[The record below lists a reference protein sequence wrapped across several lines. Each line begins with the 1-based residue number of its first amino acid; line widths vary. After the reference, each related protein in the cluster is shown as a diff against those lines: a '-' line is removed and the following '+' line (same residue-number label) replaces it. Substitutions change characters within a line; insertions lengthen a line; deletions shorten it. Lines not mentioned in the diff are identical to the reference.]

1 MGNEVIKKDILAGY
15 VHDAV
20 CMEVRKH
27 TINKIR
33 DELILSRD
41 KRLSE
46 QERTMSLMND
56 KHKRETEK
64 AEREIQIIQDEH
76 TGNIN
81 KFDNELE
88 KSKNALEFIES
99 GKNKTKFEW
108 LYLEHPFA
116 PIGCGI
122 LGLVIAGGIGAT
134 LDEQGIWEQYSDNSP
149 LLILAMIVGCVLI
162 CGAIPYI
169 IEKTIWD
176 KDERKES
183 KRALENTKQ
192 YMQELRNEQQTELEN
207 YKKELSQKQSERRAL
222 SAQQLHEK
230 TEAENEMSCE
240 QKIYAEL
247 TERIDDISEK
257 LETVDSQL
265 TEFYSVNLIPPD
277 YRSLECVIAFDQM
290 FRNDLVD
297 TMREAALLYDERVF
311 RGEMIKG
318 LNNIYKAINKLG
330 GLMSETVSV
339 LREIESNTSRMC
351 DELVDV
357 SSNLVRMN
365 ANVTGH
371 LSTMSANLSSG
382 LNSIADGQ
390 RRIESELEYNRY
402 TNEAIRA
409 NSDRMRW
416 YTEQRWQGLL

>member
-1 MGNEVIKKDILAGY
+1 MGNEVINKDILAQY
-15 VHDAV
+15 VQDAV
-20 CMEVRKH
+20 SMEVRRH
-27 TINKIR
+27 TINKMR

-46 QERTMSLMND
+46 QERAVSLMND

-64 AEREIQIIQDEH
+64 AERELRIIENNH
-76 TGNIN
+76 SSNVTMINRKIKFEEETIN
-81 KFDNELE
+81 KVKNE
-88 KSKNALEFIES
+88 SYRVS
-99 GKNKTKFEW
+99 HSFEA
-108 LYLEHPFA
+108 ETE
-116 PIGCGI
+116 PIAGFLI
-122 LGLVIAGGIGAT
+122 LG
-134 LDEQGIWEQYSDNSP
+134 
-149 LLILAMIVGCVLI
+149 MIVGFIAPILFFAINNREANPYPVAGV
-162 CGAIPYI
+162 GAIIGMIIGALIPYI
-169 IEKTIWD
+169 KQRVEWRKDCQWQYNYAVETACQNVNRLKT
-176 KDERKES
+176 
-183 KRALENTKQ
+183 
-192 YMQELRNEQQTELEN
+192 EQQTELEN
-207 YKKELSQKQSERRAL
+207 YKKELSQKLSERKAL
-222 SAQQLHEK
+222 SAQQFHEK

-240 QKIYAEL
+240 QKLYAEL

-277 YRSLECVIAFDQM
+277 YRSLECVIAFNQM

-318 LNNIYKAINKLG
+318 LNNIYKAINELG

-382 LNSIADGQ
+382 LNSIANGQ
-390 RRIESELEYNRY
+390 RRIESELEYSRY
-402 TNEAIRA
+402 STEAIRA